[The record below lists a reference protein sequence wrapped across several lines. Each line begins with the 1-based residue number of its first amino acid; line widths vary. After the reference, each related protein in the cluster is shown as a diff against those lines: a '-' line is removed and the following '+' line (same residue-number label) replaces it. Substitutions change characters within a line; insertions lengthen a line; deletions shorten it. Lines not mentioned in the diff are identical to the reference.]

1 MEKRSNQGPR
11 GAAQAMQAERMAVLG
26 QMERAT
32 LAGMNLPLDE
42 DSRAPY
48 LQTAE
53 ALRREISAGR
63 LRPGDK
69 LPSSR
74 ELQQR
79 YQIASTTVQ
88 NALRVLREDGLIY
101 SVQGKGTFVRRSAAD
116 SDPTPAG
123 PDQETGAAAD
133 DLGALVGMVRTL
145 MDQAADTK
153 TAMEQMERRITHLEG
168 LESEGPSRPAGPAA
182 G

>member
-1 MEKRSNQGPR
+1 MGKRQNQSPWV
-11 GAAQAMQAERMAVLG
+11 AVQAMQAERMAVLG
-26 QMERAT
+26 QVERAT

-88 NALRVLREDGLIY
+88 NALRVLREEGLIY
-101 SVQGKGTFVRRSAAD
+101 SVQGKGTFVRRTAAD
-116 SDPTPAG
+116 SDPLPPG
-123 PDQETGAAAD
+123 SGQETGTAANDPA
-133 DLGALVGMVRTL
+133 AIVGMVRNL
-145 MDQAADTK
+145 MDQVAELK
-153 TAMEQMERRITHLEG
+153 TTLDRTQRRVTDLERQRN
-168 LESEGPSRPAGPAA
+168 PPPPAGPADR
-182 G
+182 